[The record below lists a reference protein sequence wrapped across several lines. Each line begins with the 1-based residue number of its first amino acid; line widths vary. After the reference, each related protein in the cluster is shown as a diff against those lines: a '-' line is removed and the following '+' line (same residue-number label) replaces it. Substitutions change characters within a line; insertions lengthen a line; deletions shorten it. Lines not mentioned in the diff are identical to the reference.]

1 MVGQITDNSYSLVLV
16 VAQAVA
22 HAVYEATSLTPI
34 SIAETTYSISNP
46 YLLYSSWFVNFPE
59 GTLTTVPC

>member
-1 MVGQITDNSYSLVLV
+1 MVSQITDSSYSLVPV

-22 HAVYEATSLTPI
+22 HAVYEATALTPT
-34 SIAETTYSISNP
+34 SIAETAYSISNP
-46 YLLYSSWFVNFPE
+46 YLLYSSWFVNFLE